1 MGIPS
6 VANVYRVSVRVSTVT
21 ILTQLVED
29 VTVVPVVTSSSLT
42 FIAADEPRAFETEGD
57 PYIMQL
63 SPGHPLNS
71 LDAGAQVV
79 IDQFITSHSPLKNEI
94 KLVDAPFWTDSQ
106 RAFLQDIIIEDS
118 DWAVPFDQLNEALRR
133 PRK

>member
-1 MGIPS
+1 MEAPTHS
-6 VANVYRVSVRVSTVT
+6 FSA
-21 ILTQLVED
+21 LFKQLGLPD
-29 VTVVPVVTSSSLT
+29 
-42 FIAADEPRAFETEGD
+42 D
-57 PYIMQL
+57 PK
-63 SPGHPLNS
+63 G
-71 LDAGAQVV
+71 
-79 IDQFITSHSPLKNEI
+79 IDQFITSHSPLKGDI